1 MTASDPEIKVN
12 MVKLMSNEVRIGRL
26 MELMDSI
33 AGLVGYRH
41 CFGSLSEINPFV
53 LVTGSVD
60 SINLFEKITIDHNI
74 RMEGYITSVGRTSM
88 EIEINI
94 HQ

>member
-41 CFGSLSEINPFV
+41 CFGPLSEINPFV